1 MGAMKNLLI
10 RSQETPMTSDNFTP
24 DELELLRPT
33 AEADL
38 LKALSNLL
46 DAGLLPAEIL
56 MTVILTLAELRP
68 AFAEERSDSIQAIK
82 ELKDG

>member
-68 AFAEERSDSIQAIK
+68 AFAEERDDSLRLMKA
-82 ELKDG
+82 LKDG